1 MKTQKYIT
9 AAAFAPL
16 LLLSALTAPQIT
28 HAAIIAQYHFDE
40 AGGTTAFDSAGS
52 FNGTLTATGASFVP
66 GGIAGN
72 AISLDKALG
81 GLVNMGT
88 SFPGFLTGDFSI
100 VLWVNT
106 TTTLIDTVPL
116 GKHAAGSENGYFIAI
131 NTTGGGGTAN
141 KATFVESEFVS
152 LGTTSTTTVNNGAW
166 HQIVGVYQ
174 AGGNES
180 IYVDGSPAEST
191 NAASAMV
198 GNSAPFL
205 IGGVNQS
212 GTPNARYTGLVDEV
226 QVYNQALTA
235 AQIDFLFQNPTQ
247 VIPEP
252 GTLSL
257 FAFGIVGWLT
267 LKRRSRNAS

>member
-1 MKTQKYIT
+1 MKIQKHI
-9 AAAFAPL
+9 ASAAFAPL
-16 LLLSALTAPQIT
+16 LLLSAITAPQIG

-40 AGGTTAFDSAGS
+40 SGGMTAFDSVSS
-52 FNGTLTATGASFVP
+52 FNGTLAATGASFVP
-66 GGIAGN
+66 GGISGN

-106 TTTLIDTVPL
+106 TTTLIDTIAL
-116 GKHAAGSENGYFIAI
+116 GKHEAGSQNGYFFAI
-131 NTTGGGGTAN
+131 NPTGGGGTAN
-141 KATFVESEFVS
+141 KTTFVESDFVS
-152 LGTTSTTTVNNGAW
+152 QGTTSTTTVNDGVW

-174 AGGNES
+174 SGGNES

-191 NAASAMV
+191 NAVTAMIAN
-198 GNSAPFL
+198 GAPFL

-226 QVYNQALTA
+226 QVYNQALTG
-235 AQIDFLFQNPTQ
+235 AQVDLLFQNPAQ
-247 VIPEP
+247 VVPEP

-257 FAFGIVGWLT
+257 FALGIVGWLT
-267 LKRRSRNAS
+267 LKRQSRSA